1 MAKTK
6 PKTKLNPQATPEW
19 RYHCEAEVVT
29 GLKDYARAEL
39 LHLFGDRVHLL
50 DKSKPEEIEFYYNG
64 DLKALTG
71 LNLSVAVYWLHHFEI
86 PRPQALLGHQHFQT
100 LLKQIQS
107 IRSMNPAG
115 SFNTFRIS
123 AAGSQSSVFQRIKE
137 ELAAETGLRYNEEEA
152 DLLLRIRKSDTH
164 TTGWDVVTRITP
176 RPLSARTWRV
186 CDMLGALN
194 ATIAHAMVTMS
205 DPRPNDRVLN
215 LMCGSGTLLI
225 ERLRHSPAEVVG
237 GCDTEPM
244 ALRCATQNIAAGG
257 FTEQIDLFDMD
268 ATRLE
273 LPDDCIDVVFADLP
287 WGQLVGSHESNQ
299 VLYPRVLKEAARVTV
314 SGGRG
319 LFITHEIRLV
329 EQVLDQLSDLWRVKA
344 STRVFQGGLHP
355 RIYEL
360 ERL

>member
-6 PKTKLNPQATPEW
+6 PKTKPTSQAAPEW

-39 LHLFGDRVHLL
+39 LKQFGDRVHLL
-50 DKSKPEEIEFYYNG
+50 DKPKPEEIEFYYNG
-64 DLKALTG
+64 DLKALTN
-71 LNLSVAVYWLHHFEI
+71 LNLSVAVYWLQHFEI
-86 PRPQALLGHQHFQT
+86 PRPQALLGHQHLQT
-100 LLKQIQS
+100 LLKQIKS

-115 SFNTFRIS
+115 SFSTFRIS
-123 AAGSQSSVFQRIKE
+123 AAGSHSSVFQRIKE
-137 ELAAETGLRYNEEEA
+137 ELAAETGLQYNEEEA
-152 DLLLRIRKSDTH
+152 DLLLRIRKSETNP
-164 TTGWDVVTRITP
+164 TGWDVVTRITP
-176 RPLSARTWRV
+176 RPLSARAWRV

-205 DPRPNDRVLN
+205 QPKPDDRVLN

-225 ERLRHSPAEVVG
+225 ERLRHSPAAAIG
-237 GCDTEPM
+237 GCDTEMM
-244 ALRCATQNIAAGG
+244 ALRCAEKNIEASG
-257 FTEQIDLFDMD
+257 FTPQIDLFDMD

-287 WGQLVGSHESNQ
+287 WGQLIGSHESNQ
-299 VLYPRVLKEAARVTV
+299 VLYPRVLREAARVTV

-319 LFITHEIRLV
+319 LFITHEIRLI
-329 EQVLDQLSDLWRVKA
+329 EQVLEQLSDQWRVKA